1 MAFNISDALD
11 NIGIIMQ
18 ENHYSRILVAID
30 GSTSSILA
38 TDYATSIALRNNSQ
52 LLVLYVI
59 DAYGYFLSSSII
71 LAPTFGSERY
81 LEEKNEAEK
90 LMNKIK
96 EKFKLKIKDNTRFK
110 EPKTEIVEGTE
121 SVATTIME
129 YAESEDVNL
138 IIIGSRGRTSFK
150 KLLLGSVSSNV
161 MKNAHCAVLI
171 IR

>member
-1 MAFNISDALD
+1 
-11 NIGIIMQ
+11 MQ

-30 GSTSSILA
+30 GSTSSIHA
-38 TDYATSIALRNNSQ
+38 TDYAISIALKNSSQ
-52 LLVLYVI
+52 LFILYVI
-59 DAYGYFLSSSII
+59 NAYEYSRLSSSIV
-71 LAPTFGSERY
+71 LAPTFGSEKY

-96 EKFKLKIKDNTRFK
+96 ERFRLKMKDNTKFK
-110 EPKTEIVEGTE
+110 EPKTEVVEGIK

-129 YAESEDVNL
+129 YAESENIDL

-150 KLLLGSVSSNV
+150 KLLLGSISSNV
-161 MKNAHCAVLI
+161 MKNAHCAVLV

>member
-1 MAFNISDALD
+1 
-11 NIGIIMQ
+11 MQ

-30 GSTSSILA
+30 GSTSSIHA
-38 TDYATSIALRNNSQ
+38 TDYAISIALKNSSQ
-52 LLVLYVI
+52 LFVLYVI
-59 DAYGYFLSSSII
+59 DAYEYSRLSSSIV
-71 LAPTFGSERY
+71 LAPTFGSEKY

-96 EKFKLKIKDNTRFK
+96 ERFRLKMKDNTKFK
-110 EPKTEIVEGTE
+110 EPKTEIVEGIK

-129 YAESEDVNL
+129 YAESENIDL

-150 KLLLGSVSSNV
+150 KLLLGSISSNV
-161 MKNAHCAVLI
+161 MKNAHCAVLV

>member
-1 MAFNISDALD
+1 
-11 NIGIIMQ
+11 MQ

-30 GSTSSILA
+30 GSTSSIHA
-38 TDYATSIALRNNSQ
+38 IDYAISIALKNNSQ
-52 LLVLYVI
+52 LFVLYVI
-59 DAYGYFLSSSII
+59 DAYEYSRLSSSII
-71 LAPTFGSERY
+71 LAPTFGSEKY

-96 EKFKLKIKDNTRFK
+96 EKLKLKIKDNTKFK
-110 EPKTEIVEGTE
+110 EPKTEIVEGIK

-129 YAESEDVNL
+129 YAESENIDL

-150 KLLLGSVSSNV
+150 KLLLGSISSNV
-161 MKNAHCAVLI
+161 MKNAHCAVLV

>member
-1 MAFNISDALD
+1 
-11 NIGIIMQ
+11 MQ

-30 GSTSSILA
+30 GSTSSMLA
-38 TDYATSIALRNNSQ
+38 TDYAISIALRNNSQ

-59 DAYGYFLSSSII
+59 DAYGYFHLSSSII

-96 EKFKLKIKDNTRFK
+96 EKFKAKINDNTRFK
-110 EPKTEIVEGTE
+110 EPKVEIVEGTE

>member
-1 MAFNISDALD
+1 MR
-11 NIGIIMQ
+11 

-30 GSTSSILA
+30 GSISSIHA
-38 TDYATSIALRNNSQ
+38 TDYAISIALKNSSQ
-52 LLVLYVI
+52 LFVLYVI
-59 DAYGYFLSSSII
+59 DAYEYSRLSSSIV
-71 LAPTFGSERY
+71 LAPTFGSEKY

-96 EKFKLKIKDNTRFK
+96 ERFRLKMKDNTKFK
-110 EPKTEIVEGTE
+110 EPKTEIVEGIK

-129 YAESEDVNL
+129 YAESENIDL

-150 KLLLGSVSSNV
+150 ILLLGSISSNV
-161 MKNAHCAVLI
+161 MKNAHCAVLV